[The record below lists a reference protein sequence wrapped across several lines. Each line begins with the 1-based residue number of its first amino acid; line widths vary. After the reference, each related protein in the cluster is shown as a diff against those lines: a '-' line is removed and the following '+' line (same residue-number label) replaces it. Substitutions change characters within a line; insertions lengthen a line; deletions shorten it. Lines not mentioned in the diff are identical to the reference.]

1 MWEAPSSL
9 PDVNAPRIKRVICF
23 ICGTSRRA
31 ALPPVRDPRRRP
43 PGVSEPASPPR
54 GRPARPQVLTCRA
67 SPRGAGGRRGAQPQP
82 EVQRG
87 PEHTRAQQHQ
97 PVSHWPPPPAPP
109 RAPAARRALPR
120 PGGERGDLQVGRP
133 RGSGQLPH
141 DHSGDT
147 RPRAR
152 CRLGSSRLQGPRL
165 TFLRP
170 RAAEDQPAGAPPTPL
185 GLPPSPAHLF
195 SRLPRPLLSHP
206 LPLPPASRELKSRPG
221 LKQGVD
227 QSSRG

>member
-1 MWEAPSSL
+1 MEGEKWAWGQPEDLRSRAPALWPLRNAGRWEAPSSL

-54 GRPARPQVLTCRA
+54 GRPAQPQVLTCRA

-152 CRLGSSRLQGPRL
+152 CRLGSSRLQVENPRGGGAWW
-165 TFLRP
+165 
-170 RAAEDQPAGAPPTPL
+170 AAVSGVAQ
-185 GLPPSPAHLF
+185 
-195 SRLPRPLLSHP
+195 SRTR
-206 LPLPPASRELKSRPG
+206 LK
-221 LKQGVD
+221 
-227 QSSRG
+227 